1 MRKLFLFMTVVFALA
16 LSLSAAVSAAGP
28 EFDGLPVVFVSSESS
43 GDGSGSSAENALG
56 NAAGYADLVR
66 SKDPGAY
73 KKNALYLGFEKI
85 ASTGGTVVICGE
97 LTLDSADAFRDS
109 PAEFHVPANKTDKG
123 FRITS
128 VYGGTDHRALSGA
141 RLIIDQAACQS
152 INLSFNSKVLIENV
166 TVVYVYDV
174 GTIWYHD
181 GDATVFIEFGG
192 YTSEVGE
199 GVETLSLPK
208 EGAVKDRYPLL
219 IAGRRYSDVSQTD
232 LTVRS
237 GKWQGAVAG
246 CHGMVV
252 AGKANYPA
260 CVNGNARLSVYG
272 GEIGLLC
279 GEGYTDTRC
288 EKSRIY
294 GILDVYIGP
303 DAYVRFANGSPTAN
317 ISKNKRLIYD
327 VKSINPNSIRNF
339 ETAEQI
345 GDGVPPELIEY
356 TYGYEVENGY
366 AVLNR
371 ITSFTDSDSLV
382 IPETVDGFKVR
393 KIAGSFKYS
402 GPKLKTLSIPEGTET
417 IEARAFSGFDRL
429 NTVFF
434 PTTLKEI
441 GDGAFEKCYELLDVF
456 IPSTCATVG
465 ENVFAGC
472 VDLIVT
478 TDAPGAPAD
487 HAFREKIP
495 LFITS
500 DSGDANY
507 DGRVSSLDVIRLK
520 KYLAGYDPETLTSN
534 VIVGTGADSDGN
546 GTVSSADV
554 IRLKRY
560 FASYDLLTGNYEVA
574 LGKTDS
580 PQPQGF
586 TFDPKDYT
594 SVTAFPPP
602 EGDKRK
608 IVVDYMLS
616 MANMEWTPSE
626 DFNIGWKG
634 TARFGINLRFKA
646 GTKYLGL
653 PYSETTSSLDMFEQF
668 LYGGKFKDRTYY
680 YEEVVGNNCS
690 QSMILS
696 YQQLV
701 DLPVVEKP
709 TKPTEERKGLL
720 ELPVDRRGR
729 PILKDPTMFGYDETW
744 TTTELFKCNSKE
756 SVMKAYAACDAGD
769 ILYLSVVGSGHTRMV
784 DKVVYNRDKEGNIDP
799 ASSYIL
805 TIEQTNAWD
814 KERPGVNS
822 TWWID
827 HKYTFATLYSKNFYP
842 VTLNIFHEDTPLET
856 AYILY
861 NGKNSPETAQTRL
874 NGTVSSNF
882 PLTYLLLTLKDSEGR
897 TVSFAKA
904 YRNDFTQFYSADL
917 EDYREEL
924 FKGVAK
930 GTYTFTARAGIARG
944 GVDLESFEV
953 TVE

>member
-1 MRKLFLFMTVVFALA
+1 MKKTLLFLTAVFALA
-16 LSLSAAVSAAGP
+16 LSLSAAVRAEVSDFGV
-28 EFDGLPVVFVSSESS
+28 LPVVFVASEPR

-56 NAAGYADLVR
+56 NAEGYADLVKG
-66 SKDPGAY
+66 KDPGAY

-109 PAEFHVPANKTDKG
+109 PAEFKLPKSDSERG
-123 FRITS
+123 IRITS
-128 VYGGTDHRALSGA
+128 VYGGTDHRSENGA

-152 INLSFNSKVLIENV
+152 INLSFNAKALIENV
-166 TVVYVYDV
+166 TIGYVYDV
-174 GTIWYHD
+174 GTTWYS
-181 GDATVFIEFGG
+181 GENATVFIEFGG
-192 YTSEVGE
+192 YSSEIGE

-208 EGAVKDRYPLL
+208 EGAAGERYPLL
-219 IAGRRYSDVSQTD
+219 LAGRRYSDVQQTD

-237 GKWQGAVAG
+237 GKWQAVIAG
-246 CHGMVV
+246 CHGMVTDKV
-252 AGKANYPA
+252 NYPA
-260 CVNGNARLSVYG
+260 VVKGNARLSVFG
-272 GEIGLLC
+272 GEIEMLC
-279 GEGYTDTRC
+279 GEGYTDYRC
-288 EKSRIY
+288 EKSRIN
-294 GILDVYIGP
+294 GRLDVYIGP
-303 DAYVRFANGSPTAN
+303 DATVRFADGSPTAG
-317 ISKNKRLIYD
+317 IKTNKHLVYD
-327 VKSINPNSIRNF
+327 VRSINPRAIVNF
-339 ETAEQI
+339 ETAEQT
-345 GDGVPPELIEY
+345 GEGAPPEFHEYSVSYRIENGFAVI
-356 TYGYEVENGY
+356 TKIESHSDSDILVIPDKVDGYEV
-366 AVLNR
+366 
-371 ITSFTDSDSLV
+371 
-382 IPETVDGFKVR
+382 K
-393 KIAGSFKYS
+393 KIAGDFVYI
-402 GPKLKTLSIPEGTET
+402 GPKLKSLSIPEGVET
-417 IEARAFSGFDRL
+417 IGAGAFSGSDRL
-429 NTVFF
+429 VSALL
-434 PTTLKEI
+434 PSTLKEI
-441 GDGAFEKCYELLDVF
+441 GDGAFGKCYELLDLF
-456 IPSTCATVG
+456 IPSGCESIG
-465 ENVFAGC
+465 ENVFDGC
-472 VDLIVT
+472 VDLFVT
-478 TDAPGAPAD
+478 TDAQGVPEQYA
-487 HAFREKIP
+487 RKQNIP
-495 LFITS
+495 VFITS
-500 DSGDANY
+500 DTGDANF
-507 DGRVSSLDVIRLK
+507 DGKVSLLDVIRLK

-534 VIVGTGADSDGN
+534 VTVGTGADSNGN
-546 GTVSSADV
+546 GSITSADV
-554 IRLKRY
+554 IRLKRH

-580 PQPQGF
+580 HQPQGF

-608 IVVDYMLS
+608 TVVDYMLS
-616 MANMEWTPSE
+616 MANVEWTPSE

-668 LYGGKFKDRTYY
+668 VYGGKFKDKTYY
-680 YEEVVGNNCS
+680 YEEIVGNNCS

-701 DLPVVEKP
+701 DIPVVSKP
-709 TKPTEERKGLL
+709 TKPTEARKGLL

-729 PILKDPTMFGYDETW
+729 PILKDPTHCGYDENW

-769 ILYLSVVGSGHTRMV
+769 ILYLSITGTGHTRMV
-784 DKVVYNRDKEGNIDP
+784 DKVVYERDANGNIDP
-799 ASSYIL
+799 ARSYIL

-842 VTLNIFHEDTPLET
+842 VTLNTFHEDTPLET

-861 NGKNSPETAQTRL
+861 NGKNSPDTAVIRL

-924 FKGVAK
+924 FNGVAK